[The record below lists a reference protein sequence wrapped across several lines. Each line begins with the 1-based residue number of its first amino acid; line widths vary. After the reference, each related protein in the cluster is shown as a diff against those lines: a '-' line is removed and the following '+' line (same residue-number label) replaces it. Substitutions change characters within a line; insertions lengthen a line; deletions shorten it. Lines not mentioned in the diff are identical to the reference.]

1 MPRRNKGSVPSL
13 VHHKPSGRARVRIN
27 GHDHWLGKWGS
38 PEARLAYERL
48 IAEYLATG
56 RITPPQPKA
65 APDEI
70 KAHPSRL
77 GVDARTG
84 DSAKEAAAPDTLS
97 VAELTLMYLDYCQVY
112 YRDPDG
118 KQTSTYGNALQAAR
132 ALRPFDDTPA
142 AKFGPKK
149 LGMIRD
155 AEAAAGRPRV
165 GCNRIV
171 KSIRRV
177 FQWAETQELVP
188 RGTYHSLKAVEP
200 LRKGRTIAPELP
212 PVKPIADEVVDAT
225 LPHLPE
231 IVADMVRF
239 QRLTGAR
246 PGEVCGLRP
255 MDIDRSGPD
264 WIWRPSHHKNS
275 WREADRVII
284 IGPRARKIL
293 ERYLLRDT
301 AAYCFSP
308 AEAERKRSRLRRLA
322 RKSPMTPSQRARR
335 PKPNGRRRP
344 RDFYD
349 TVSYRHAIIRAV
361 AALNAERKE
370 RNPAAETIEDWSPNQ
385 LRHAAATEIRK
396 KFGLEAA
403 QVILGHTSA
412 DITQVYAE
420 RNQALAAKVI
430 RQIG

>member
-1 MPRRNKGSVPSL
+1 MAGRPKGSIPSL
-13 VHHKPSGRARVRIN
+13 IHHKPSGSARVRIK
-27 GHDHWLGKWGS
+27 GKEYRLGKWGS
-38 PEARLAYERL
+38 PEAQLAYDRL
-48 IAEYLATG
+48 IAEFLASG
-56 RITPPQPKA
+56 RITPPQPTA
-65 APDEI
+65 APVEVDVQ
-70 KAHPSRL
+70 PSL
-77 GVDARTG
+77 PGINVDAG
-84 DSAKEAAAPDTLS
+84 QSAPESPVPETLS
-97 VAELTLMYLDYCQVY
+97 VAELTLMYLDYCRVY
-112 YRDPDG
+112 YRDPEG

-132 ALRPFDDTPA
+132 SLRPFDDTAA

-171 KSIRRV
+171 RSIRRV

-188 RGTYHSLKAVEP
+188 RNTYHSLKAVEP

-212 PVKPIADEVVDAT
+212 PVKPVTDEVIDAT
-225 LPHLPE
+225 IPHLPE
-231 IVADMVRF
+231 IVADMVRV
-239 QRLTGAR
+239 QRLTGTR

-264 WIWRPSHHKNS
+264 WIWRPSRHKNS
-275 WREADRVII
+275 WREADRVIV

-293 ERYLLRDT
+293 ERYLLRDA

-322 RKSPMTPSQRARR
+322 RKSPMTPSQRARK
-335 PKPNGRRRP
+335 PKANGRRRP

-349 TVSYRHAIIRAV
+349 TVSYRHAIVRAV
-361 AALNAERKE
+361 AALNAERQEK
-370 RNPAAETIEDWSPNQ
+370 NPAAETIEDWSPNQ

-396 KFGLEAA
+396 RFGLEAA
-403 QVILGHTSA
+403 QVILGHTHA

-420 RNQALAAKVI
+420 RNQALAVEVI